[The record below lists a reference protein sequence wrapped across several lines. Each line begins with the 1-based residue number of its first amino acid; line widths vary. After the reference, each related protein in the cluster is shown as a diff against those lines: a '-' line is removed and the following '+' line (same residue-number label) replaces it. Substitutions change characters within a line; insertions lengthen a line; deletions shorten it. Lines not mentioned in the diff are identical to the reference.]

1 LKQKGFDCWIDDI
14 EIKGGSQL
22 FGEIEKGI
30 SNCKVFIA
38 CCSNNYGSS
47 ENCQSEILLSAER
60 RKLILPVLI
69 GTCDPWPPK
78 GQMGPVLAGKLYIDL
93 STDAKF
99 DKTIE
104 QLTVALNQ
112 SLS

>member
-1 LKQKGFDCWIDDI
+1 
-14 EIKGGSQL
+14 
-22 FGEIEKGI
+22 
-30 SNCKVFIA
+30 
-38 CCSNNYGSS
+38 
-47 ENCQSEILLSAER
+47 
-60 RKLILPVLI
+60 
-69 GTCDPWPPK
+69 
-78 GQMGPVLAGKLYIDL
+78 MGPVLAGKLYIDL